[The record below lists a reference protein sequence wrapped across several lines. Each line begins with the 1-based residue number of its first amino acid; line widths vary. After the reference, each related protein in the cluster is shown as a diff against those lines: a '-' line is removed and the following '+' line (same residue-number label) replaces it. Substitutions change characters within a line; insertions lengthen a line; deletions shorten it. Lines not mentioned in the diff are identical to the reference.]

1 MNITINNLKE
11 FQQIIRNE
19 PHHGIPKL
27 PYSQKEAFE
36 ALDKYFKDKRV
47 VIVGPSPSLIGK
59 NKGKDIDSY
68 DIVCKVG
75 QMFNMDESIDYGK
88 KIDVLFLGCFPNL
101 KKTHGAIEHEPDNLN
116 NRNIKHII
124 CPIKPCIPGVRDV
137 HNRDI
142 WKHYNY
148 LKKEMP
154 NIKFSNIGLLS
165 CLFDNIA
172 KTRSTIGTFAINYLL
187 HSSAKEIGIY
197 GFTWYN
203 NEGYH
208 PKYGNKKLGSHGFP
222 YKLEKKLLA
231 HLIKMSKKKIYLNE
245 EVLNS
250 LNSI

>member
-1 MNITINNLKE
+1 MNLQINTINDFKK
-11 FQQIIRNE
+11 IIAHE
-19 PHHGIPKL
+19 PHYGSPIL
-27 PYSQKEAFE
+27 PYSQEEDFKK
-36 ALDKYFKDKRV
+36 LDELFKNKRV
-47 VIVGPSPSLIGK
+47 AIVGPSPSLIGK
-59 NKGKDIDSY
+59 NKGKEIDSY

-75 QMFNMDESIDYGK
+75 QMFNMNEPIDYGK

-101 KKTHGAIEHEPDNLN
+101 KKTHDVIEHEPDNLN
-116 NRNIKHII
+116 DRNIKNII

-154 NIKFSNIGLLS
+154 TIKFNNIGILS

-172 KTRSTIGTFAINYLL
+172 KTRATLGTFSINYLL
-187 HSSAKEIGIY
+187 HSSAKKIGIY

-208 PKYGNKKLGSHGFP
+208 PKYGNKTLGSHGVP

-231 HLIKMSKKKIYLNE
+231 HSIKMSKKKIYLNE
-245 EVLNS
+245 EVINS